1 MLRRHLK
8 TLPAQIPL
16 AATGA
21 DVNRCIGNAFEGSPP
36 KVEVPEPDV
45 PKQGTAFCT
54 LPCATEQPLL
64 RVIRTILVSIKRGL
78 AEDCNV
84 GWEDIFGGGG
94 ELLGTTAE
102 RIMVLDKSS
111 LREASG
117 EQVGN
122 RCKGARML
130 LPHDVLTAPKPP
142 APFSWLSARST
153 GPGPLGGGR
162 REGRL
167 SRRALRCASCCAR
180 SSPMHRSCSS
190 HSSRALSM
198 ARRWMACLRR
208 RCSAAGAADGGAS
221 AESVPLTPRRTASA
235 FGASLCSRGP
245 EPCSSNLSWMALRFA
260 ASSPTH
266 LFKSS
271 TRARS
276 RCRAS
281 SSA

>member
-1 MLRRHLK
+1 MPSKARHQRSKCQNQMCQSKERRSAHCLVRLSNHCSASSEQSWSLSKEVWLRTATSAGK
-8 TLPAQIPL
+8 TSSAAVGNCSGRLPNASWCLTSLLSEKLPASKSAT
-16 AATGA
+16 AAR
-21 DVNRCIGNAFEGSPP
+21 V
-36 KVEVPEPDV
+36 
-45 PKQGTAFCT
+45 QGC
-54 LPCATEQPLL
+54 CY
-64 RVIRTILVSIKRGL
+64 RTK
-78 AEDCNV
+78 A
-84 GWEDIFGGGG
+84 
-94 ELLGTTAE
+94 
-102 RIMVLDKSS
+102 
-111 LREASG
+111 
-117 EQVGN
+117 
-122 RCKGARML
+122 
-130 LPHDVLTAPKPP
+130 APKPP